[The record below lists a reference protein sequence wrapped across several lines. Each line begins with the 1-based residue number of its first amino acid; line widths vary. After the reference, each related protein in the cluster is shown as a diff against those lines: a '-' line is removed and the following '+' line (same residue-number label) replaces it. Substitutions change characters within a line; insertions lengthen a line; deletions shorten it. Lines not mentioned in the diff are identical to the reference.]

1 MGELRSKYGNHR
13 LWIDGKRFD
22 SQAEATRFREL
33 QLLERAGEIEVLLHH
48 PRFALVVNG
57 VKIGTYEAD
66 AGYIDHGER
75 VAEDTKG
82 LRTPVY
88 KLKAKLM
95 RALYGITIREVQA

>member
-66 AGYIDHGER
+66 AGYIDHG
-75 VAEDTKG
+75 AEYG
-82 LRTPVY
+82 SPSLNPASVQ
-88 KLKAKLM
+88 
-95 RALYGITIREVQA
+95 RAHSVQRSRK